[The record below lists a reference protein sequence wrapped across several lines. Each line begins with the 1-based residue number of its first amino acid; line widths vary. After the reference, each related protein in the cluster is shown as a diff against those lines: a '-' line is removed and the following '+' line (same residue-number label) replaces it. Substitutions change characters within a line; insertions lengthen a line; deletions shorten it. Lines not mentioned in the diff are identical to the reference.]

1 MSKIYRHV
9 RVTDRI
15 GAAIWR
21 WKRHRIGAAICRWKW
36 HRIGAAI
43 WRWKRHHIGAAI
55 RRWKWQW
62 FCFFFQ
68 VNLSFIWIICY
79 IDIYLNEIKIIIFV
93 FYSNL

>member
-1 MSKIYRHV
+1 MSKTYRYV
-9 RVTDRI
+9 RVTD
-15 GAAIWR
+15 
-21 WKRHRIGAAICRWKW
+21 
-36 HRIGAAI
+36 RIGAAI

-55 RRWKWQW
+55 RRWKWHW

-79 IDIYLNEIKIIIFV
+79 TDIYLNEIKIIIFV